1 MASSPLTINP
11 LDLTSNNATIVL
23 PNLLGLFLPLC
34 AKMPTSG

>member
-11 LDLTSNNATIVL
+11 LDLTSNNATIL